1 MERTV
6 SRRSNGRQVS
16 IGGLG
21 SGVLVSA
28 DGKIVTAAHVVQ
40 TADTVVVEFADQDPV
55 GEVIASNPRPTSR
68 CCRCSASR
76 TA

>member
-1 MERTV
+1 M
-6 SRRSNGRQVS
+6 
-16 IGGLG
+16 
-21 SGVLVSA
+21 LVSA

-55 GEVIASNPRPTSR
+55 PAEVIASNPRPTSR